1 MSDRN
6 KIENEFKMNSKRKNL
21 KQTQNEFK
29 TNSKLIQNESK
40 TNLKRI

>member
-6 KIENEFKMNSKRKNL
+6 KIENEFKMNSKRTNL

-29 TNSKLIQNESK
+29 TNSKLIQNEF
-40 TNLKRI
+40 KRIQN